1 MVVVSNDSDSNTDI
15 ITSAANVKRRRAR
28 NWAQHDTPLWRFV
41 LTHSGGIEC
50 AKTIAGLDFS
60 IVDPFAV
67 WSVYAD
73 YRKHQ
78 VCIGE
83 VRPVPACDGDAA
95 YAVDADTQA
104 ACYVN
109 GTAFVPGVVRDRL
122 TELAGRGEFDV
133 YRYWL
138 PCVTVKPVVTTNGP
152 ASLFKPAQATSQ

>member
-1 MVVVSNDSDSNTDI
+1 VSI
-15 ITSAANVKRRRAR
+15 PAANVERRRAQD
-28 NWAQHDTPLWRFV
+28 WARQDKPIRRFV
-41 LTHSGGIEC
+41 LTHSGGIEY

-73 YRKHQ
+73 YGKHQ

-95 YAVDADTQA
+95 YAVDADTYMSRS
-104 ACYVN
+104 YVN
-109 GTAFVPGVVRDRL
+109 GTAFVPCVVRDRL
-122 TELAGRGEFDV
+122 ADFAGRGEFDV

-138 PCVTVKPVVTTNGP
+138 PCVTVKPVVTTDGP
-152 ASLFKPAQATSQ
+152 ASPFKPAQATSQ